1 MKLEDCLVLFTDFL
15 SPCQKLEQSK
25 NRPKWLPLKL
35 NFRIPKLIFFLTTPQ
50 PISTKSQQNVRE
62 KHAAFCSQLSGA
74 NEFELKDELWTFA
87 VISMNLLESL
97 NTAEFEL
104 NNNNCYLSIQNER
117 LLNVLFQLAICFGIH
132 YNLEDFIGN
141 VLLIG
146 HCIY

>member
-1 MKLEDCLVLFTDFL
+1 MASLKTQLSNTKADFL
-15 SPCQKLEQSK
+15 FNNTIANLNQVSIETIVHNINK
-25 NRPKWLPLKL
+25 N
-35 NFRIPKLIFFLTTPQ
+35 F
-50 PISTKSQQNVRE
+50 RE
-62 KHAAFCSQLSGA
+62 KHAEFCSQLSGA
-74 NEFELKDELWTFA
+74 EEFELKDEMWTFA